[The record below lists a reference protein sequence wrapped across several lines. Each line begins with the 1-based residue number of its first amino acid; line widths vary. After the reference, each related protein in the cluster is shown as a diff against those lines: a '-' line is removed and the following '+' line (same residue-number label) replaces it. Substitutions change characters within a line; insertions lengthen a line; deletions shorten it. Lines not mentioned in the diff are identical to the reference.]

1 MKDILT
7 GEHVR
12 KPYLFL
18 GNLSEELDP
27 VDKSALKSRS
37 RDVKSR
43 SRGCARPQPSA
54 RKLCADA
61 ELELGAAPGSLALL
75 GAGEAPPGGP
85 RSLAESPEHSCQ
97 AGGDV
102 EAPRAYGGSVDVSD
116 ASRPSGPHA
125 ALASGFPKGLSLLP

>member
-1 MKDILT
+1 MRSST
-7 GEHVR
+7 A
-12 KPYLFL
+12 
-18 GNLSEELDP
+18 LSAE
-27 VDKSALKSRS
+27 ALC
-37 RDVKSR
+37 
-43 SRGCARPQPSA
+43 GCRARA
-54 RKLCADA
+54 
-61 ELELGAAPGSLALL
+61 GAAPGSLALL

-125 ALASGFPKGLSLLP
+125 ALASGFPKGLSLSP